1 MSLHGQN
8 VGPAWTLL
16 SATAEEGDTEI
27 QVDDQVGWRVGDEI
41 VIAST
46 SFDHEEAE
54 VRQVQAVNGQSITL
68 N

>member
-1 MSLHGQN
+1 MSLHGQD

-46 SFDHEEAE
+46 SFDHEEA
-54 VRQVQAVNGQSITL
+54 
-68 N
+68 